1 MEDRRTQHVQT
12 LVVPIFFFLS
22 AYTVTLIRE
31 DFFSS
36 RDDNGVVH
44 PSHFFVLHYTH
55 QLCHSRKMQKVIST
69 LLKVVVPY
77 LKQDDLRFPVQPK
90 KMYDIPQGGEYV
102 PAVYVCTYGFN
113 DGSTL
118 SSIEQRPVIYIH
130 LAKGQE
136 LLFAQKLHSG

>member
-69 LLKVVVPY
+69 LLKVGVPY
-77 LKQDDLRFPVQPK
+77 LKQDDLRFPDQPK

-102 PAVYVCTYGFN
+102 PAVYVHMVSMMDRLLAQQN
-113 DGSTL
+113 SV
-118 SSIEQRPVIYIH
+118 QRGRSCCLLKNFTVGKNTQVI
-130 LAKGQE
+130 
-136 LLFAQKLHSG
+136 